1 MPPKL
6 LTPYKRANPPRESS
20 ARNTRPRNSPPE
32 VPPPQE
38 TPRQTARLRSA
49 SHRTSSPARKVRDI
63 PLSEITPPPP
73 AAGQHFAMY
82 ITIAETVGV
91 GSAGRQPDDPKPTQ
105 RPSTLVVLRNAD
117 VNQCV
122 SYNCLESATGMDD
135 WFFHKSFVNP
145 QTGNYGLL
153 AMVFVAWIPS
163 ARVKEVEALLA
174 KMPIPQRRPEG
185 WNSQHWAQSALK
197 VLATA
202 RILTNSQAEV
212 AYLKQQKASIL
223 PYKGLLPN
231 LP

>member
-20 ARNTRPRNSPPE
+20 QRNTRPRTS
-32 VPPPQE
+32 PPQE
-38 TPRQTARLRSA
+38 PPSQNARLRRA
-49 SHRTSSPARKVRDI
+49 AHRTSSPARKVRDI

-73 AAGQHFAMY
+73 AAGQHFALY
-82 ITIAETVGV
+82 ITIAETIGD
-91 GSAGRQPDDPKPTQ
+91 GNAGRQPEDSKPTQ
-105 RPSTLVVLRNAD
+105 RPSTIVVLRNAE

-122 SYNCLESATGMDD
+122 SYSCLESATGMGD

-153 AMVFVAWIPS
+153 SMVFVAWIS
-163 ARVKEVEALLA
+163 STLVREVGALLA
-174 KMPIPQRRPEG
+174 KTPIPQRRPEG
-185 WNSQHWAQSALK
+185 WNSQRWVQSGLK

-202 RILTNSQAEV
+202 KILTNVQAEA

-223 PYKGLLPN
+223 PFRGLLPN
-231 LP
+231 IP